1 MIRIWQDEDCAD
13 CSMGCDPPGY
23 PTTEYIK
30 THGKAYNNANVTL
43 WKDTG
48 YEWPQNTFVDGCV

>member
-1 MIRIWQDEDCAD
+1 
-13 CSMGCDPPGY
+13 MGCDPPGY